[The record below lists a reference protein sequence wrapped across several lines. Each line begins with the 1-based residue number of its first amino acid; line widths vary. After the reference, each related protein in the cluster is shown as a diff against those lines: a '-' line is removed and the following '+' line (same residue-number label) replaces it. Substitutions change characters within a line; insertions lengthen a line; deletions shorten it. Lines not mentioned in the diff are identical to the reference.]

1 MSTATHT
8 TQLRPEFLAALK
20 DAAQKFETPF
30 YAYDLQTIR
39 NRVEQVHQ
47 SFPDAEVFYAMK
59 ANPRMGI
66 LRRLLQ
72 WNVAVEAVSF
82 GELVRAYKAGF
93 KQTEVLLNGPVKT
106 PQMLEELKGFG
117 VPILGLDSIVDAQRV
132 ARILPGSRVIL
143 RVNPDLPIAT
153 HDHLATGRGESK
165 FGILPED
172 LAKAL
177 EVARKGGLEV
187 LGLHVHLGSALSHP
201 EDYHAGYAVMEKL
214 YQQHG
219 PFPVLNLGGGFGLD
233 LNPAGLAPQAQALAK
248 RLGAELWLEPG
259 RYLVAE
265 AGVVVTKIWGTK
277 RTRRNFVLTDAG
289 MMTLLRPMLYGAE
302 HPVIPL
308 YSGGPVQS
316 YDLAGP
322 VCESGDILA
331 RDIQLPEPKEGDALA
346 ILQAG
351 AYGSSMSSNYLD
363 YPRPLE
369 VLWTGK
375 EWEVLRKR
383 QGWNALFE
391 DEQ

>member
-1 MSTATHT
+1 MSLQPSA
-8 TQLRPEFLAALK
+8 LRPEFLSALK
-20 DAAQKFETPF
+20 DAAQRFETPF
-30 YAYDLQTIR
+30 YAYDLQSIAQ
-39 NRVEQVHQ
+39 RVELVRKG
-47 SFPDAEVFYAMK
+47 FPEAEIFYAMK

-82 GELVRAYKAGF
+82 GEVVRAYKAGF
-93 KQTEVLLNGPVKT
+93 KPTEVVLNGPVKP
-106 PQMLEELKGFG
+106 PQVLEELKGFG
-117 VPILGLDSIVDAQRV
+117 VPIIGLDSIADTERV
-132 ARILPGSRVIL
+132 ARILPGSKVIV
-143 RVNPDLPIAT
+143 RINPDLPIAT

-165 FGILPED
+165 FGILPQD
-172 LAKAL
+172 VGQAL
-177 EVARKGGLEV
+177 EVARKGRLEV
-187 LGLHVHLGSALSHP
+187 LGLHVHLGSALSHSA
-201 EDYHAGYAVMEKL
+201 DYLAGYQVMEQL
-214 YQQHG
+214 YREHG

-233 LNPAGLAPQAQALAK
+233 LDPAGLAPHAQAMAD

-289 MMTLLRPMLYGAE
+289 MMTLLRPMLYGAK

-308 YSGGPVQS
+308 YSGGPEQT

-331 RDIQLPEPKEGDALA
+331 RDVQLPEPKEGDALA

-351 AYGSSMSSNYLD
+351 AYGSSMSGNYLD

-383 QGWNALFE
+383 QSWNTLFE
-391 DEQ
+391 DEI